1 MATLYELRSSYEKQL
16 EEEQAIIDLRQQYK
30 DLLTG
35 SLTAAQQQYQQT
47 AQTAA
52 AQARYDISGAYA
64 NYLKQQRSIAA
75 QGRLE
80 SGYKEELSDVL
91 KSQYGSAYQQA
102 KATQAT
108 TVSKAYE
115 TYLKRA
121 EQAYATQTENK
132 EIVDE
137 LVQERASR
145 AATFAD
151 LYNQYRNITN
161 ADLLE
166 SAEYDPTTGKYPVY
180 AMDEETGEYKLTEFG
195 KDWYAEG
202 LVGKVAFT
210 DDKGETRALSFEDWL
225 KESGDEKA
233 IETWQTHAA
242 EIMKDIAE
250 IDYSKNE
257 KGELTLP
264 KYEEEKGKET
274 KLKTKGYIESINKP
288 TDSLKLESH
297 DYGLI
302 DWGVKGSDKV
312 KSAVSEM
319 TKYGEQIGLS
329 ETDIASTLKNYI
341 VNNQNELLKV
351 IIGTHQN
358 ETGTVSRIKKVFTDY
373 INSDGT
379 INDVVTL
386 LDSLGS
392 KMESEIGI
400 WADKKAVGDV
410 YNKLLDALQTASKT
424 KYLGA

>member
-52 AQARYDISGAYA
+52 TQAGYDISGAYA

-75 QGRLE
+75 KSNLM
-80 SGYKEELSDVL
+80 SGTQEEISDVL

-102 KATQAT
+102 RATQAT

-115 TYLKRA
+115 TYLKSA

-202 LVGKVAFT
+202 FVGKVAFT

-288 TDSLKLESH
+288 TDSLKLEVH

-329 ETDIASTLKNYI
+329 ETDITSTLKNYI
-341 VNNQNELLKV
+341 VNNQNELLQI
-351 IIGTHQN
+351 IIGTHQY
-358 ETGTVSRIKKVFTDY
+358 ETGTVSRIKEVFTDY

-379 INDVVTL
+379 INDVVAL

-392 KMESEIGI
+392 KMESEIGF

>member
-35 SLTAAQQQYQQT
+35 SLTAAQQQYRQT

-75 QGRLE
+75 QDRLE

-180 AMDEETGEYKLTEFG
+180 AMDEETGKYKLTEFG
-195 KDWYAEG
+195 KDWYDEG
-202 LVGKVAFT
+202 FVGKVAFT

-264 KYEEEKGKET
+264 KYEEEKTIDQEKTIGVQVNGKVKAT
-274 KLKTKGYIESINKP
+274 VSIALD
-288 TDSLKLESH
+288 TDEA
-297 DYGLI
+297 I
-302 DWGVKGSDKV
+302 VKDKVHENQSVKNAISDKNIV
-312 KSAVSEM
+312 KEIYV
-319 TKYGEQIGLS
+319 
-329 ETDIASTLKNYI
+329 KNKIYNI
-341 VNNQNELLKV
+341 VVK
-351 IIGTHQN
+351 
-358 ETGTVSRIKKVFTDY
+358 
-373 INSDGT
+373 
-379 INDVVTL
+379 
-386 LDSLGS
+386 
-392 KMESEIGI
+392 
-400 WADKKAVGDV
+400 
-410 YNKLLDALQTASKT
+410 
-424 KYLGA
+424 

>member
-35 SLTAAQQQYQQT
+35 SLTAAQKQYQQI

-52 AQARYDISGAYA
+52 AQASYDISGAYA

-80 SGYKEELSDVL
+80 GGYKEELSDVL

-102 KATQAT
+102 RATQAT
-108 TVSKAYE
+108 AVSKAYE
-115 TYLKRA
+115 TYLKSA
-121 EQAYATQTENK
+121 EQAYSTQIKNK

-137 LVQERASR
+137 LIQERASR

-180 AMDEETGEYKLTEFG
+180 AMDEETGKYKLTEFG
-195 KDWYAEG
+195 KDWYTEG
-202 LVGKVAFT
+202 FVGKVAFT
-210 DDKGETRALSFEDWL
+210 DNKGETRALSFEDWL
-225 KESGDEKA
+225 KENGDEKA

-242 EIMKDIAE
+242 EIMKDVAE

-288 TDSLKLESH
+288 MDSLKLEVH

-312 KSAVSEM
+312 MSAVSEM

-341 VNNQNELLKV
+341 VNNQNELLKI

-358 ETGTVSRIKKVFTDY
+358 EKGTVSRIKEVFTDY

-392 KMESEIGI
+392 KMASEIGI

>member
-30 DLLTG
+30 DLLKG

-52 AQARYDISGAYA
+52 AQASYDISGAYA
-64 NYLKQQRSIAA
+64 NYLKQQRNIAA

-91 KSQYGSAYQQA
+91 KSQYGSAYRQA
-102 KATQAT
+102 RATQAT

-115 TYLKRA
+115 TYLKSA

-195 KDWYAEG
+195 KDWYDEG
-202 LVGKVAFT
+202 FVGKVAFT

-242 EIMKDIAE
+242 EIMKDIAG
-250 IDYSKNE
+250 INYSKNE

-288 TDSLKLESH
+288 IDSLKLKAH

-341 VNNQNELLKV
+341 VNNQNELLKI

-358 ETGTVSRIKKVFTDY
+358 EKGTVSRIKKVFTDY

>member
-16 EEEQAIIDLRQQYK
+16 EEEQAIIDLRQQYQ

-52 AQARYDISGAYA
+52 TQAGYDISGAYA

-75 QGRLE
+75 KSNLM
-80 SGYKEELSDVL
+80 SGTQEEISDVL

-102 KATQAT
+102 RATQAT

-115 TYLKRA
+115 TYLKSA

-202 LVGKVAFT
+202 FVGKVAFT
-210 DDKGETRALSFEDWL
+210 DNKGETRALSFEDWL

-288 TDSLKLESH
+288 TDSLKLEAH

-341 VNNQNELLKV
+341 VNNQNELLKI

-358 ETGTVSRIKKVFTDY
+358 EKGTVSRIKKVFTDY

-392 KMESEIGI
+392 KMESEIGF

>member
-52 AQARYDISGAYA
+52 TQASYDISGAYA
-64 NYLKQQRSIAA
+64 NYLKQQRNIAA

-80 SGYKEELSDVL
+80 TGYKEELGDVL
-91 KSQYGSAYQQA
+91 ESQYGSAYQQA
-102 KATQAT
+102 RATQST
-108 TVSKAYE
+108 TVAKAYE
-115 TYLKRA
+115 TYLKSA
-121 EQAYATQTENK
+121 EQAYSTQTKDK
-132 EIVDE
+132 ELVDK
-137 LVQERASR
+137 LVQERATR

-166 SAEYDPTTGKYPVY
+166 STEYDPTTGKYPVF
-180 AMDEETGEYKLTEFG
+180 ARDEKTGEYKLTDFG

-202 LVGKVAFT
+202 FAGKVAFT
-210 DDKGETRALSFEDWL
+210 DDKGESRALSFEDWL
-225 KESGDEKA
+225 KESGDEKQ
-233 IETWQTHAA
+233 IEEWQKYAG
-242 EIMKDIAE
+242 EIMKDVAE
-250 IDYSKNE
+250 IEYSKNE
-257 KGELTLP
+257 KGELMLP
-264 KYEEEKGKET
+264 KYEETKGKET

-297 DYGLI
+297 DYGAI
-302 DWGVKGSDKV
+302 DWGVKGTDKV
-312 KSAVSEM
+312 RSAVSEM
-319 TKYGEQIGLS
+319 IKYGEDVGLS
-329 ETDIASTLKNYI
+329 ETDIAATLKNY
-341 VNNQNELLKV
+341 VSTNRSELRNI
-351 IIGTHQN
+351 IIGTHKH
-358 ETGTVSRIKKVFTDY
+358 ETGTVSRIDKVFTDY
-373 INSDGT
+373 VNSAGT
-379 INDVVTL
+379 IDDVISL
-386 LDSLGS
+386 LDELGS

-400 WADKKAVGDV
+400 WADKKAVSDV

>member
-35 SLTAAQQQYQQT
+35 SLTAAQQQYQQI

-52 AQARYDISGAYA
+52 AQAGYDISGAYA

-121 EQAYATQTENK
+121 EQAYSTQTKNK

-195 KDWYAEG
+195 KDWYDEG
-202 LVGKVAFT
+202 FVGKVAFT

-264 KYEEEKGKET
+264 KYEEKKGKET

-288 TDSLKLESH
+288 MDSLKLEAH

-312 KSAVSEM
+312 MSAVSEM

-341 VNNQNELLKV
+341 VNNQNELLKI

>member
-35 SLTAAQQQYQQT
+35 SLTAAQQQYQQI

-52 AQARYDISGAYA
+52 AQASYDISGAYA
-64 NYLKQQRSIAA
+64 NYLKQQRNIAS
-75 QGRLE
+75 QGQLE
-80 SGYKEELSDVL
+80 TGYKEELSDVL

>member
-52 AQARYDISGAYA
+52 TQASYDISGAYA

-195 KDWYAEG
+195 KDWYDEG
-202 LVGKVAFT
+202 FVGKVAFT

-288 TDSLKLESH
+288 IDSLKLESH

-302 DWGVKGSDKV
+302 DWGIKGSDKV
-312 KSAVSEM
+312 KSAGSEM

-341 VNNQNELLKV
+341 VNNQNELLKI

-358 ETGTVSRIKKVFTDY
+358 EKGTVSRIKKVFTDY

>member
-35 SLTAAQQQYQQT
+35 SLTAAQQQYQQI

-195 KDWYAEG
+195 KDWYDEG
-202 LVGKVAFT
+202 FVGKVAFT

-288 TDSLKLESH
+288 IDSLKLEAH

-329 ETDIASTLKNYI
+329 ETDMTSTLKNYI
-341 VNNQNELLKV
+341 VNNQNYYWNTP
-351 IIGTHQN
+351 I
-358 ETGTVSRIKKVFTDY
+358 
-373 INSDGT
+373 
-379 INDVVTL
+379 
-386 LDSLGS
+386 
-392 KMESEIGI
+392 
-400 WADKKAVGDV
+400 
-410 YNKLLDALQTASKT
+410 
-424 KYLGA
+424 

>member
-52 AQARYDISGAYA
+52 TQAGYDISGAYA

-75 QGRLE
+75 KSNLM
-80 SGYKEELSDVL
+80 SGTQEEISDVL

-102 KATQAT
+102 RATQAT

-115 TYLKRA
+115 TYLKSA

-202 LVGKVAFT
+202 FVGKVAFT

-288 TDSLKLESH
+288 TDSLKLEVH

-329 ETDIASTLKNYI
+329 ETDITSTLKNYI
-341 VNNQNELLKV
+341 VNNQNELLQI
-351 IIGTHQN
+351 IIGTHQY
-358 ETGTVSRIKKVFTDY
+358 ETGTVSRIKEVFTDY

-379 INDVVTL
+379 INDVVAL

-392 KMESEIGI
+392 KMESEIGM
-400 WADKKAVGDV
+400 WTDKKAVSDV

-424 KYLGA
+424 K

>member
-52 AQARYDISGAYA
+52 TQAGYDISGAYA

-75 QGRLE
+75 KSNLM
-80 SGYKEELSDVL
+80 SGTQEEISDVL

-115 TYLKRA
+115 TYLKSA

-202 LVGKVAFT
+202 FVGKVAFT

-288 TDSLKLESH
+288 MDSLKLEAH

-329 ETDIASTLKNYI
+329 ETDITSTLKNYI
-341 VNNQNELLKV
+341 VNNQNELLQI
-351 IIGTHQN
+351 IIGTHQY
-358 ETGTVSRIKKVFTDY
+358 ETGTVSRIKEVFTDY

-379 INDVVTL
+379 INDVVAL

-392 KMESEIGI
+392 KMESEIGM
-400 WADKKAVGDV
+400 WTDKKAVSDV

>member
-52 AQARYDISGAYA
+52 AQASYDISGAYA

-115 TYLKRA
+115 TYLKSA

-202 LVGKVAFT
+202 FVGKVAFT

-233 IETWQTHAA
+233 IETWQTYAA

-288 TDSLKLESH
+288 TDSLKLEVH

-329 ETDIASTLKNYI
+329 ETDITSTLKNYI
-341 VNNQNELLKV
+341 VNNENELLKI
-351 IIGTHQN
+351 IIGTHQY
-358 ETGTVSRIKKVFTDY
+358 ETGTVSRIKEVFTDY

-379 INDVVTL
+379 INDVVAL

-392 KMESEIGI
+392 KMESEIGM
-400 WADKKAVGDV
+400 WTDKKAVSDV

>member
-30 DLLTG
+30 DLLKG

-52 AQARYDISGAYA
+52 AQASYDISGAYA
-64 NYLKQQRSIAA
+64 NYLKQQRNIAA

-102 KATQAT
+102 RARQAT

-115 TYLKRA
+115 TYLKSA
-121 EQAYATQTENK
+121 EQAYSTQTKNK

-180 AMDEETGEYKLTEFG
+180 AMDEETGKYKLTEFG
-195 KDWYAEG
+195 KDWYTEG
-202 LVGKVAFT
+202 FVGKVAFT
-210 DDKGETRALSFEDWL
+210 DNKGETRALSFEDWL
-225 KESGDEKA
+225 KENGDEKA

-242 EIMKDIAE
+242 EIMKDVAE

-288 TDSLKLESH
+288 MDSLKLEAH

-329 ETDIASTLKNYI
+329 ETDITSTLKNYI
-341 VNNQNELLKV
+341 VNNQNELLKI
-351 IIGTHQN
+351 IIGTHQY
-358 ETGTVSRIKKVFTDY
+358 EKGTVSRIKKVFTDY

>member
-52 AQARYDISGAYA
+52 TQARYDISGAYA

-75 QGRLE
+75 QDRLE

-108 TVSKAYE
+108 IASKAYE
-115 TYLKRA
+115 TYLKSA

-195 KDWYAEG
+195 KDWYDEG
-202 LVGKVAFT
+202 FVGKVAFT
-210 DDKGETRALSFEDWL
+210 DNKGETRALSFEDWL
-225 KESGDEKA
+225 KENGDEKA

-288 TDSLKLESH
+288 IDSLKLEAH

-329 ETDIASTLKNYI
+329 ETDMASTLKNYI
-341 VNNQNELLKV
+341 VNNQNELLKI
-351 IIGTHQN
+351 IIGTHQY
-358 ETGTVSRIKKVFTDY
+358 EKGTVSRIKKVFTDY

-392 KMESEIGI
+392 KMESEMGF

>member
-52 AQARYDISGAYA
+52 TQAGYDISGAYA

-75 QGRLE
+75 KSNLM
-80 SGYKEELSDVL
+80 SGTQEEISDVL

-102 KATQAT
+102 RATQAT

-115 TYLKRA
+115 TYLKSA
-121 EQAYATQTENK
+121 EQAYSTQTKNK

-180 AMDEETGEYKLTEFG
+180 AMDEETGKYKLTEFG

-202 LVGKVAFT
+202 FVGKVAFT

-225 KESGDEKA
+225 KENGDEKA

-288 TDSLKLESH
+288 MDSLKLEAH

-329 ETDIASTLKNYI
+329 ETDITSTLKNYI
-341 VNNQNELLKV
+341 VNNQNELLKI

-358 ETGTVSRIKKVFTDY
+358 ETGTVSRIKEVFTDY

-379 INDVVTL
+379 INDVVAL

-392 KMESEIGI
+392 KMESEIGM
-400 WADKKAVGDV
+400 WTDKKAVSDV

>member
-35 SLTAAQQQYQQT
+35 SLTAAQQQYRQT

-75 QGRLE
+75 QDRLE
-80 SGYKEELSDVL
+80 GGYKEELSDVL

-102 KATQAT
+102 RATQAT

-115 TYLKRA
+115 TYLKSA
-121 EQAYATQTENK
+121 EQAYSTQTKNK

-180 AMDEETGEYKLTEFG
+180 AMDEETGKYKLTEFG
-195 KDWYAEG
+195 KDWYDEG
-202 LVGKVAFT
+202 FVGKVAFT

-233 IETWQTHAA
+233 THAA

-288 TDSLKLESH
+288 IDSLKLEAH

-329 ETDIASTLKNYI
+329 ETDTASTLKNYI
-341 VNNQNELLKV
+341 VNNQNELLKI

-358 ETGTVSRIKKVFTDY
+358 EKGTVSRIKKVFTDY

-392 KMESEIGI
+392 KMESEIGF

>member
-35 SLTAAQQQYQQT
+35 SLTAAQQQYQQI

-52 AQARYDISGAYA
+52 TRASYDISGAYA

-115 TYLKRA
+115 TYLKSA

-195 KDWYAEG
+195 KDWYDEG
-202 LVGKVAFT
+202 FVGKVAFT

-288 TDSLKLESH
+288 IDSLKLKAH

-312 KSAVSEM
+312 MSAVSEM

-329 ETDIASTLKNYI
+329 ETDITSTLKNYI
-341 VNNQNELLKV
+341 VNNQNELLKI

>member
-35 SLTAAQQQYQQT
+35 SLTAAQQQYQQI

-52 AQARYDISGAYA
+52 AQAGYDISGAYA

-121 EQAYATQTENK
+121 EQAYSTQTKNK

-195 KDWYAEG
+195 KDWYDEG
-202 LVGKVAFT
+202 FVGKVAFT

-264 KYEEEKGKET
+264 KYEEKKGKET

-288 TDSLKLESH
+288 MDSLKLEAH

-312 KSAVSEM
+312 MSAVSEM

-341 VNNQNELLKV
+341 VNNQNELLKI

-358 ETGTVSRIKKVFTDY
+358 EKGTVSRIKKVFTDY

>member
-75 QGRLE
+75 QDRLE
-80 SGYKEELSDVL
+80 GGYKEELSDVL

-180 AMDEETGEYKLTEFG
+180 AMDEETGKYKLTEFG
-195 KDWYAEG
+195 KDWYTEG
-202 LVGKVAFT
+202 FVGKVAFT
-210 DDKGETRALSFEDWL
+210 DNKGETRALSFEDWL
-225 KESGDEKA
+225 KENGDEKA

-288 TDSLKLESH
+288 IDSLKLKAH

-341 VNNQNELLKV
+341 VNNQNELLK
-351 IIGTHQN
+351 IIVGIHQN
-358 ETGTVSRIKKVFTDY
+358 EKGTVSRIKKVFTDY

>member
-75 QGRLE
+75 QDRLE

-102 KATQAT
+102 RATQAT
-108 TVSKAYE
+108 AVSKAYE
-115 TYLKRA
+115 TYLKSA

-161 ADLLE
+161 ANLLE

-180 AMDEETGEYKLTEFG
+180 AMDEETGKYKLTEFG
-195 KDWYAEG
+195 KDWYDEG
-202 LVGKVAFT
+202 FVGKVAFT
-210 DDKGETRALSFEDWL
+210 DNKGETRALSFEDWL
-225 KESGDEKA
+225 KENGDEKA

-242 EIMKDIAE
+242 EIMKDVAE

-288 TDSLKLESH
+288 MDSLKLEAH

-329 ETDIASTLKNYI
+329 ETDITSTLKNYI
-341 VNNQNELLKV
+341 VNNENELLKI
-351 IIGTHQN
+351 IIGTHQY
-358 ETGTVSRIKKVFTDY
+358 ETGTVSRIKEVFTDY

>member
-35 SLTAAQQQYQQT
+35 SLTAAQQKYQQT

-52 AQARYDISGAYA
+52 AQASYDISRAYA
-64 NYLKQQRSIAA
+64 NYLKQQRSVAA

-80 SGYKEELSDVL
+80 RGYTEELSDVL

-108 TVSKAYE
+108 TASKAYE
-115 TYLKRA
+115 TYLKSA

-180 AMDEETGEYKLTEFG
+180 AMDKETGEHKLTEFG
-195 KDWYAEG
+195 KDWYTEG
-202 LVGKVAFT
+202 FVGKVAFT
-210 DDKGETRALSFEDWL
+210 DNKGETRALSFEDWL
-225 KESGDEKA
+225 KEKGDEKA

-242 EIMKDIAE
+242 EIMKDVAE

-264 KYEEEKGKET
+264 KYEEKMGKET

-288 TDSLKLESH
+288 TGSLKLKAH

-312 KSAVSEM
+312 MSAVSEM

-329 ETDIASTLKNYI
+329 ETDIASTLKDYI
-341 VNNQNELLKV
+341 VNNQNELLK
-351 IIGTHQN
+351 IITGIHQN
-358 ETGTVSRIKKVFTDY
+358 EKGTVSRIKEVFTDY

-392 KMESEIGI
+392 KMATEIGI

>member
-52 AQARYDISGAYA
+52 TQASYDISGAYA
-64 NYLKQQRSIAA
+64 NYLKQQRNIAA

-80 SGYKEELSDVL
+80 SGYKEELGDVL

-115 TYLKRA
+115 TYLKSA
-121 EQAYATQTENK
+121 EQAYTTQTENK
-132 EIVDE
+132 EIVDK

-202 LVGKVAFT
+202 FVGKVAFT
-210 DDKGETRALSFEDWL
+210 DDNGETRALSFEDWL
-225 KESGDEKA
+225 KENGDEKA

-242 EIMKDIAE
+242 EIMKDVAE

-288 TDSLKLESH
+288 IDSLKLEAH

-312 KSAVSEM
+312 MSAVSEM
-319 TKYGEQIGLS
+319 TKYGEQMGLS

-341 VNNQNELLKV
+341 VNNENELLKI

-358 ETGTVSRIKKVFTDY
+358 ETGTVSRIKEVFTDY

>member
-35 SLTAAQQQYQQT
+35 SLTAAQQQYQQI

-52 AQARYDISGAYA
+52 AQASYDISGAYA
-64 NYLKQQRSIAA
+64 NYLKQQRNIAS
-75 QGRLE
+75 QGQLE
-80 SGYKEELSDVL
+80 TGYKEELGDVL
-91 KSQYGSAYQQA
+91 KSQYGSTYQQA
-102 KATQAT
+102 RATQAT

-195 KDWYAEG
+195 KDWYDEG
-202 LVGKVAFT
+202 FVGKVAFT

-264 KYEEEKGKET
+264 KYEEKKGKET

-288 TDSLKLESH
+288 MDSLKLEAH

-312 KSAVSEM
+312 MSAVSEM

-341 VNNQNELLKV
+341 VNNQNELLKI

>member
-52 AQARYDISGAYA
+52 TQAGYDISGAYA

-75 QGRLE
+75 KSNLM
-80 SGYKEELSDVL
+80 SGTQEEISDVL

-102 KATQAT
+102 RATQAT

-115 TYLKRA
+115 TYLKSA
-121 EQAYATQTENK
+121 EQAYSTQTKNK

-180 AMDEETGEYKLTEFG
+180 AMDEETGKYKLTEFG
-195 KDWYAEG
+195 KDWYTEG
-202 LVGKVAFT
+202 FVGKVAFT
-210 DDKGETRALSFEDWL
+210 DNKGETRALSFEDWL
-225 KESGDEKA
+225 KENGDEKA

-288 TDSLKLESH
+288 IDSLKLEVH

-329 ETDIASTLKNYI
+329 ETDITSTLKNYI
-341 VNNQNELLKV
+341 VNNQNELLKI

-358 ETGTVSRIKKVFTDY
+358 ETGTVSRIKEVFTDY

-379 INDVVTL
+379 INDVVAL

-392 KMESEIGI
+392 KMESEIGM
-400 WADKKAVGDV
+400 WTDKKAVSDV

>member
-35 SLTAAQQQYQQT
+35 SLTAAQQQYQQI

-80 SGYKEELSDVL
+80 SGYKEELGDVL

-115 TYLKRA
+115 TYLKSA

-202 LVGKVAFT
+202 FVGKVAFT
-210 DDKGETRALSFEDWL
+210 DNKGETRALSFEDWL

-264 KYEEEKGKET
+264 KYEEKKGKET

-288 TDSLKLESH
+288 MDSLKLEAH

-341 VNNQNELLKV
+341 VNNENELLKI

>member
-52 AQARYDISGAYA
+52 TQAGYDISGAYA

-75 QGRLE
+75 KSNLM
-80 SGYKEELSDVL
+80 SGTQEEISDVL

-102 KATQAT
+102 RATQAT

-115 TYLKRA
+115 TYLKSA

-202 LVGKVAFT
+202 FVGKVAFT

-288 TDSLKLESH
+288 TDSLKLEVH

-329 ETDIASTLKNYI
+329 ETDITSTLKNYI
-341 VNNQNELLKV
+341 VNNQNELLQI
-351 IIGTHQN
+351 IIGTHQY
-358 ETGTVSRIKKVFTDY
+358 ETGTVSRIKEVFTDY

-379 INDVVTL
+379 INDVVAL

-392 KMESEIGI
+392 KMESEIGM
-400 WADKKAVGDV
+400 WTDKKAVSDV

>member
-52 AQARYDISGAYA
+52 TQAGYDISGAYA

-75 QGRLE
+75 KSNLM
-80 SGYKEELSDVL
+80 SGTQEEISDVL

-102 KATQAT
+102 RATQAT

-115 TYLKRA
+115 TYLKSA
-121 EQAYATQTENK
+121 EQAYSTQTKNK

-202 LVGKVAFT
+202 FVGKVAFT

-225 KESGDEKA
+225 KENGDEKA

-288 TDSLKLESH
+288 MDSLKLEAH

-329 ETDIASTLKNYI
+329 ETDITSTLKNYI
-341 VNNQNELLKV
+341 VNNQNELLKI

-358 ETGTVSRIKKVFTDY
+358 ETGTVSRIKEVFTDY

-379 INDVVTL
+379 INDVVAL

-392 KMESEIGI
+392 KMESEIGM
-400 WADKKAVGDV
+400 WTDKKAVSDV